1 MAAMTHFILIG
12 RPTQI
17 FRTVRQ
23 FDTASFT
30 PSVTGITL
38 DGCRQITVRIADVVP
53 VASHH
58 ASIALRELA
67 ASASIE
73 AALAKIVPRR
83 V

>member
-1 MAAMTHFILIG
+1 MAMTHFTLIG
-12 RPTQI
+12 RPAQI
-17 FRTVRQ
+17 FRTVRR
-23 FDTASFT
+23 FDTASLI

-38 DGCRQITVRIADVVP
+38 DGCRQTTARSADVVP
-53 VASHH
+53 VAPHH

-73 AALAKIVPRR
+73 ATLAHIAPRR

>member
-1 MAAMTHFILIG
+1 MAMTHFMLIG
-12 RPTQI
+12 RPAQI

-23 FDTASFT
+23 FDTASLI

-38 DGCRQITVRIADVVP
+38 DGCRQTTARIADVVP
-53 VASHH
+53 VAPHH

-73 AALAKIVPRR
+73 AALAHIAPRR

>member
-1 MAAMTHFILIG
+1 MAMTHFMLIG
-12 RPTQI
+12 RPAQI

-30 PSVTGITL
+30 ASVTGITL
-38 DGCRQITVRIADVVP
+38 DGCRQITARIADVVP
-53 VASHH
+53 VAPHR

-73 AALAKIVPRR
+73 AALANIAPRG

>member
-1 MAAMTHFILIG
+1 MAMTHFTLIG
-12 RPTQI
+12 RPAQI

-23 FDTASFT
+23 LDTASLI

-38 DGCRQITVRIADVVP
+38 DGCRQTTARIADVVP
-53 VASHH
+53 VAPHH

-73 AALAKIVPRR
+73 ATLAHIAPRR
-83 V
+83 I

>member
-1 MAAMTHFILIG
+1 MAMTHFTLIG
-12 RPTQI
+12 RPAQI

-30 PSVTGITL
+30 PSVTGVTL
-38 DGCRQITVRIADVVP
+38 DGCRQTTARIADVVP
-53 VASHH
+53 VTPHH

-73 AALAKIVPRR
+73 AALANIAPRR

>member
-1 MAAMTHFILIG
+1 MAMTHFTLIG
-12 RPTQI
+12 CPAQI

-23 FDTASFT
+23 FDTVSLI

-38 DGCRQITVRIADVVP
+38 DGCRQTTARIADVVS
-53 VASHH
+53 VAPHH

-73 AALAKIVPRR
+73 ATLPHIAPRR
-83 V
+83 G